1 MNTLPDSQFEKKNPK
16 KSFASRILIKMD
28 ENVCILRSFLSKK
41 QKKILYTK
49 ALSKMRA
56 IIKNKKLLRT
66 IQLNY
71 KIH

>member
-1 MNTLPDSQFEKKNPK
+1 
-16 KSFASRILIKMD
+16 
-28 ENVCILRSFLSKK
+28 
-41 QKKILYTK
+41 LYTK

-71 KIH
+71 KIHWNVSAVIYGNGEYLMNRILIISH